1 MRNISMCFVIIF
13 LSAAQAMAACRTPTD
28 DFNGLRCLSEAY
40 KNSDISLNQS
50 YTKLISSL
58 DMKGKQVARE
68 SQLSWIR
75 LRDGQCGFRQP
86 YQFLFDMDCAI
97 KITQER
103 NLYLRALQN
112 ECRGPDCLYSDPGLA
127 RRIDI
132 KTAFLTGFLS
142 SIKSKDVK
150 RFMQHMNKEY
160 LEEQLYGF
168 LKGDYDYFIN
178 SFLWGRNTLDNSY
191 ANIAIDSIEEIE
203 ITSYKANQDNPLAFN
218 VKVLVFWREGKS
230 ECEFVMRLDPDSGI
244 FSIIGS
250 YG

>member
-1 MRNISMCFVIIF
+1 M
-13 LSAAQAMAACRTPTD
+13 QAVAACRTPTD
-28 DFNGLRCLSEAY
+28 DFNGLRCLSEIY
-40 KNSDISLNQS
+40 KYSDIALNKS

-58 DMKGKQVARE
+58 DMKGKQAAKE

-75 LRDGQCGFRQP
+75 LRDGQCGYRQS

-103 NLYLRALQN
+103 DLYLRALQS
-112 ECRGPDCLYSDPGLA
+112 ECRGLDCLYNNPDLV
-127 RRIDI
+127 RQIDI
-132 KTAFLTGFLS
+132 KTEFLTGFLNT
-142 SIKSKDVK
+142 IKSKDVK

-160 LEEQLYGF
+160 LEEQFYGF
-168 LKGDYDYFIN
+168 LKGDSEYFIN

-191 ANIAIDSIEEIE
+191 TNIAISSIEKIE
-203 ITSYKANQDNPLAFN
+203 ITSYEASQNNPLEFN
-218 VKVLVFWREGKS
+218 VKILVFWRDGKS
-230 ECEFVMRLDPDSGI
+230 ECKFGMLQDPDSGI

>member
-1 MRNISMCFVIIF
+1 MRNVSMCFVVIF
-13 LSAAQAMAACRTPTD
+13 LSTAQAMAACRTPTD
-28 DFNGLRCLSEAY
+28 DFNGLRCLSEIY
-40 KNSDISLNQS
+40 KDSDITLNKS
-50 YTKLISSL
+50 YTNLISSL
-58 DMKGKQVARE
+58 NMKGQQVARE

-75 LRDGQCGFRQP
+75 LRDGQCGYRQS

-103 NLYLRALQN
+103 DVYLRALQS
-112 ECRGPDCLYSDPGLA
+112 ECKGPDCFYSDPDMA

-142 SIKSKDVK
+142 TIKSKDVK

-160 LEEQLYGF
+160 LEEQFYGF
-168 LKGDYDYFIN
+168 LKGDFEYFIN

-191 ANIAIDSIEEIE
+191 TNIAIDSIEKIE
-203 ITSYKANQDNPLAFN
+203 ITSYEVNKDNPLEFN
-218 VKVLVFWREGKS
+218 VKVLVFWRGGQS
-230 ECEFVMRLDPDSGI
+230 ECKFGMLQDPDSGI
-244 FSIIGS
+244 FSIVGN